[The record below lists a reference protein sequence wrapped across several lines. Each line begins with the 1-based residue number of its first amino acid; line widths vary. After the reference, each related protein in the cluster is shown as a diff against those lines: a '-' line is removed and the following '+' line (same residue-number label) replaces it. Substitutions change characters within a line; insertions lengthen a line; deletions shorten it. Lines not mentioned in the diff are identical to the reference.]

1 MKLIEIIAL
10 LEMKWIEII
19 VLLEIKWIEIEFAV
33 VSCFA

>member
-1 MKLIEIIAL
+1 MKLIEIVAL
-10 LEMKWIEII
+10 LEMKWIESI

>member
-1 MKLIEIIAL
+1 MKLIEIVAL